1 MPGRFNRRPP
11 KQRDAVQRLDRILA
25 LAELLAPHDH
35 PAVGKADP
43 RHGVRDIQLHHLAH
57 LLAQRCHIN
66 LPDDLVVQ
74 PVIER
79 QISACFAGEDLQQLF
94 WEKAAIL
101 RDAILTD

>member
-1 MPGRFNRRPP
+1 MKGVVIVGRPNSVMPSSVSIGYWLSPSS
-11 KQRDAVQRLDRILA
+11 
-25 LAELLAPHDH
+25 LAPHDH